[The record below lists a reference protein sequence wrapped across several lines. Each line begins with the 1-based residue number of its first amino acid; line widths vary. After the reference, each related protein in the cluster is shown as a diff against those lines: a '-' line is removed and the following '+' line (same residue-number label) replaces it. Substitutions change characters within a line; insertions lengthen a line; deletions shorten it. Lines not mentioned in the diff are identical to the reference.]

1 MREMIQ
7 KFARNI
13 TFYVDKVKFGCYNSK
28 YKDKST
34 GVFLREIYKGACNM
48 ATGELVAMTYPVM
61 CYEQSTVPGI
71 QGDGDVPFHCHD
83 GYEFFLFL
91 GGTINFAVGD
101 SVFSPVRGELF
112 IVSPEQSHRGIS
124 RGVQPYER
132 YIISIRKDKIRQY
145 MTDDM
150 NFSDC
155 LGGDDP
161 NEIKR
166 LRLSPDAVDE
176 YCAIADK
183 LSAAVYLR
191 KPGDDLLVN
200 AYITEI
206 LVLIS
211 RQIEGSR
218 DNEEQGEVPELVTEV
233 KNYIFEHLTEQI
245 ALVDLSKQFY
255 FNGKYIS
262 AIFKKYTG
270 MTLRAYILDQ
280 RITLA
285 KRLLREGSN
294 VSEACYHS
302 GFLDYTNFIRSF
314 TRTVGMSPGKYSRCA
329 RAGALGKF

>member
-1 MREMIQ
+1 
-7 KFARNI
+7 
-13 TFYVDKVKFGCYNSK
+13 
-28 YKDKST
+28 
-34 GVFLREIYKGACNM
+34 M
-48 ATGELVAMTYPVM
+48 ATGELVPMSYPVM
-61 CYEQSTVPGI
+61 CYGMTTTPGI
-71 QGDGDVPFHCHD
+71 QGDGDVPFHRHD

-91 GGTINFAVGD
+91 GGSINFSVAD
-101 SVFSPVRGELF
+101 STFSPVRGELF
-112 IVSPEQSHRGIS
+112 IVSPDQSHRGIS
-124 RGVQPYER
+124 RSTQPYER
-132 YIISIRKDKIRQY
+132 FIVSIRKDKIKQY
-145 MTDDM
+145 LTDDIS
-150 NFSDC
+150 FFDC
-155 LGGDDP
+155 LDSSDP
-161 NEIKR
+161 TAVKR
-166 LRLSPDAVDE
+166 LRLSSDSIEE
-176 YCAIADK
+176 YCSIAEK
-183 LSAAVYLR
+183 LSDAVYLR

-211 RQIEGSR
+211 RQFEGSR
-218 DNEEQGEVPELVTEV
+218 DSEEQGEVPELVSEV
-233 KNYIFEHLTEQI
+233 RNYIFEHLTEQI
-245 ALVDLSKQFY
+245 ALDDLSKQFY

-314 TRTVGMSPGKYSRCA
+314 TRAVGMSPGKYSRCA

>member
-1 MREMIQ
+1 
-7 KFARNI
+7 
-13 TFYVDKVKFGCYNSK
+13 
-28 YKDKST
+28 
-34 GVFLREIYKGACNM
+34 M
-48 ATGELVAMTYPVM
+48 ATGELAEMTYPVM
-61 CYEQSTVPGI
+61 CYDQTTVPGI
-71 QGDGDVPFHCHD
+71 QGDADVPFHRHD
-83 GYEFFLFL
+83 GYEFFLL
-91 GGTINFAVGD
+91 LNGSINFFVGD

-112 IVSPEQSHRGIS
+112 IVSPDQSHRSIS
-124 RGVQPYER
+124 RGNQPYER
-132 YIISIRKDKIRQY
+132 FIINIRKDKIKQY
-145 MTDDM
+145 MTDDID
-150 NFSDC
+150 FSDC
-155 LGGDDP
+155 LGTDTA
-161 NEIKR
+161 EIKHI
-166 LRLSPDAVDE
+166 RLSSESIDE

-183 LSAAVYLR
+183 LSTAVYLR
-191 KPGDDLLVN
+191 RPGDDLLVN

-211 RQIEGSR
+211 RQLEGSR
-218 DNEEQGEVPELVTEV
+218 DNEEQGEVPELVAEV

-245 ALVDLSKQFY
+245 ALGDLSKQFY

-314 TRTVGMSPGKYSRCA
+314 TRAVGMSPGKYSRCA

>member
-1 MREMIQ
+1 
-7 KFARNI
+7 
-13 TFYVDKVKFGCYNSK
+13 
-28 YKDKST
+28 
-34 GVFLREIYKGACNM
+34 M
-48 ATGELVAMTYPVM
+48 ATGELVEMTYPVM
-61 CYEQSTVPGI
+61 CYSMTTVPGV
-71 QGDGDVPFHCHD
+71 QGDGDVPFQRHD
-83 GYEFFLFL
+83 GYEFFLL
-91 GGTINFAVGD
+91 LNGSINFFVAD

-112 IVSPEQSHRGIS
+112 IVSPDQPHRSIC
-124 RGVQPYER
+124 RGAQPYER
-132 YIISIRKDKIRQY
+132 FVINIRKDKIKQY
-145 MTDDM
+145 MTDDID
-150 NFSDC
+150 FSDC
-155 LGGDDP
+155 LGVDP
-161 NEIKR
+161 NQVRHI
-166 LRLSPDAVDE
+166 RLSSEAIDE

-183 LSAAVYLR
+183 LSSAVYLR

-211 RQIEGSR
+211 RQLEGSR
-218 DNEEQGEVPELVTEV
+218 ESDEQGKVPELVADV

-245 ALVDLSKQFY
+245 ALGDLSKQFY

-314 TRTVGMSPGKYSRCA
+314 TRAVGMPPGKYSRCA

>member
-1 MREMIQ
+1 
-7 KFARNI
+7 
-13 TFYVDKVKFGCYNSK
+13 
-28 YKDKST
+28 
-34 GVFLREIYKGACNM
+34 M
-48 ATGELVAMTYPVM
+48 AIGELVEMHYPVM
-61 CYEQSTVPGI
+61 CYDRSTTPGI
-71 QGDGDVPFHCHD
+71 QSDSDVPFQRHD
-83 GYEFFLFL
+83 GYEFFLL
-91 GGTINFAVGD
+91 LNGSINFFVGD

-112 IVSPEQSHRGIS
+112 IVSPDQPHRSIC
-124 RGVQPYER
+124 RGTQPYER
-132 YIISIRKDKIRQY
+132 FIINIRKDKIKQY
-145 MTDDM
+145 MTDDID
-150 NFSDC
+150 FSDC
-155 LGGDDP
+155 LGTDTS
-161 NEIKR
+161 EIKR
-166 LRLSPDAVDE
+166 IRLSPEGIDE

-183 LSAAVYLR
+183 LATAVYLR

-211 RQIEGSR
+211 RQFEGSR
-218 DNEEQGEVPELVTEV
+218 DSEEQGEVPELVAEV
-233 KNYIFEHLTEQI
+233 KNYIFDHLTEQI
-245 ALVDLSKQFY
+245 ALGDLSKQFY

-314 TRTVGMSPGKYSRCA
+314 TRAVGMSPGKYSRCA